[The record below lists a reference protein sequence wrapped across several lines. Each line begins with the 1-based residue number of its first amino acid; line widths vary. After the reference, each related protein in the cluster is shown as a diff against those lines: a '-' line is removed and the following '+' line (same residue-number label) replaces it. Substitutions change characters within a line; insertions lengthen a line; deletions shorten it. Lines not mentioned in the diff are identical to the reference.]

1 MPSAEG
7 ARIEAPKAPR
17 EVGSGKGVSPCVMGE
32 GSGEGAQVWGG
43 GCSNGAF
50 WIFGAF
56 WALVLMLV

>member
-32 GSGEGAQVWGG
+32 GSGEGAV
-43 GCSNGAF
+43 AMVH
-50 WIFGAF
+50 FGF
-56 WALVLMLV
+56 LVHSGRLF